1 MLRLLERPFQVPEK
15 AYENLLQAC
24 VSYYGSKDVTTAGK
38 TLDKVK
44 TKYLSDKAK
53 TIYDDIHGE
62 VQDKYLN
69 QLYKEGYSLYSRGK
83 YKDAIDTLKQITDEQ
98 EDFQDGSAAYYLAQ
112 SYRKNGDLKSAKPYY
127 QYVIEN
133 YPDTERARTS
143 QNYVDAQE

>member
-1 MLRLLERPFQVPEK
+1 MSYGGGIFLTQNKVLPGAYINYSSVTKANSNISDRGYAAMGLE
-15 AYENLLQAC
+15 
-24 VSYYGSKDVTTAGK
+24 
-38 TLDKVK
+38 LDWGP
-44 TKYLSDKAK
+44 D
-53 TIYDDIHGE
+53 
-62 VQDKYLN
+62 
-69 QLYKEGYSLYSRGK
+69 R
-83 YKDAIDTLKQITDEQ
+83 QIFMVEQ